1 MTNWFTKLFGRRSN
15 EQLDCHVVGELL
27 QQYLDHDIDEQ
38 RGQLIAAHLEDCR
51 RCGLEA
57 ETYEHIKG
65 TLAAQR
71 AAVPQESVERLRG
84 FGRGLIRGEE
94 PSEP

>member
-1 MTNWFTKLFGRRSN
+1 MKNWLTRVLGRTPN
-15 EQLDCHVVGELL
+15 EPLDCAAVGELL
-27 QQYLDHDIDEQ
+27 QHYLDHELDA
-38 RGQLIAAHLEDCR
+38 RRARLIAAHLDDCR

-57 ETYEHIKG
+57 ETYERIRA

-71 AAVPQESVERLRG
+71 DAVPDETVERLRA

-94 PSEP
+94 PSAR

>member
-1 MTNWFTKLFGRRSN
+1 MTSWITKLFGRRSH
-15 EQLDCHVVGELL
+15 EQLDCHAVGELL
-27 QQYLDHDIDEQ
+27 QQYLDHEIDEV
-38 RGQLIAAHLEDCR
+38 RGRLIAEHLEDCR

-57 ETYEHIKG
+57 ETYEHIKE

-71 AAVPQESVERLRG
+71 TAVPEDSVERLRN
-84 FGRGLIRGEE
+84 FGQALIRGEE